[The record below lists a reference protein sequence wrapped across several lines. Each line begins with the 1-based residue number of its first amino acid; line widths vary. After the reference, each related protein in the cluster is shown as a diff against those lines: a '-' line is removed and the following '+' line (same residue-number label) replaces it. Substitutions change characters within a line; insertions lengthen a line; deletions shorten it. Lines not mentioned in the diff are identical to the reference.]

1 MRITKKCLSR
11 GSNDAFDFH
20 KPNFGIDKQYMH
32 HDDNARQIIRR
43 ERLHYHLNELGV
55 DADSLED
62 AALRSVTTTGK
73 LKIHKAFLIGLRRE

>member
-11 GSNDAFDFH
+11 GSNDAFD

-32 HDDNARQIIRR
+32 HDDNRR